1 MNFSN
6 NILNPINIKIND
18 KAYSIIGNLF
28 TIGAIN
34 KYIDLN
40 PKTEK
45 ILDDKIINKL

>member
-1 MNFSN
+1 MQKVRKVEITINFSH

-34 KYIDLN
+34 K
-40 PKTEK
+40 
-45 ILDDKIINKL
+45 